1 MKKIVILFIIS
12 LVAFSCNNQHP
23 DYYKNLETAK
33 KLFQLHEVED
43 YEGQDALISSEL
55 VSEASLYGSEKM
67 NKAQFMENVKGYHM
81 AFDNLKY
88 TAEVWLP
95 GTDTLGSFDGSV
107 RTYGVWTGTQTQTKK
122 ELNLKGYWY
131 FNFDND
137 GKVLGQ
143 GDYFDFGGMLDAV
156 YPKNLII
163 ASIQAKKGKLE
174 NLLTVLNGDNGLP
187 TTRSYDGCLSIEM
200 TVNKE
205 TNTVWLVE
213 NWESTEKFI
222 SYLDWRQNEDD
233 IIQTMAPMLEGGE
246 SGLKIAF
253 SNSGYKSF

>member
-1 MKKIVILFIIS
+1 MKKIAILFIIS
-12 LVAFSCNNQHP
+12 IIAFSCNNQHP

-95 GTDTLGSFDGSV
+95 GTDTLGIFDGSV

-131 FNFDND
+131 FNFDDD

-163 ASIQAKKGKLE
+163 ASMQAKKRKI
-174 NLLTVLNGDNGLP
+174 
-187 TTRSYDGCLSIEM
+187 R
-200 TVNKE
+200 
-205 TNTVWLVE
+205 
-213 NWESTEKFI
+213 KFI
-222 SYLDWRQNEDD
+222 DSIKRR
-233 IIQTMAPMLEGGE
+233 
-246 SGLKIAF
+246 
-253 SNSGYKSF
+253 

>member
-1 MKKIVILFIIS
+1 
-12 LVAFSCNNQHP
+12 
-23 DYYKNLETAK
+23 
-33 KLFQLHEVED
+33 
-43 YEGQDALISSEL
+43 
-55 VSEASLYGSEKM
+55 
-67 NKAQFMENVKGYHM
+67 MENVKGYHM

-131 FNFDND
+131 FNFDDD

-222 SYLDWRQNEDD
+222 AYLEWRQNEDD
-233 IIQTMAPMLEGGE
+233 IIQTMVPLLEGGE